1 MMLIPILS
9 SAGCTK
15 YYGLKGEAGARVQS
29 QNTSFV
35 SRDHALGDTEH
46 AAELALRNP
55 ELLSDCA
62 NIHHGYDV
70 CVYGYPCQPC
80 YSSADRKIPFEIGR
94 AHVRTPVT
102 NSHLVCPTMLDKKK
116 AYT

>member
-80 YSSADRKIPFEIGR
+80 YSSADRRSEERRVGKECVSTCRSRGSP
-94 AHVRTPVT
+94 
-102 NSHLVCPTMLDKKK
+102 
-116 AYT
+116 